1 MEDSVTEVWQTVVS
15 LVTTY
20 GLSVVGA
27 IVILVVG
34 FVVAGWMR
42 AAVRKALSKIERVDE
57 TLRGFFASLTYYAV
71 VVFTVIA
78 VLAQFGVE
86 TTSFIAV
93 IGAAGLAIGL
103 ALQGTLSNVAAGV
116 MLLLFRPFKV
126 GDYIEG
132 GGLAGTVKGITLF
145 VTELATPDNVQ
156 IIAPNSQLWGAAI
169 KNYSFHATR
178 RVDLA
183 IGIAYEDDID
193 RALAACIDEVQ
204 KDSRV
209 IGDPAP
215 MAAVTD
221 LGDSS
226 VNFTVRIWCAAA
238 DYWPLKFDMTK
249 NLKNRM
255 DAENITIPY
264 PQRMVHA
271 VPAAS
276 AELQG
281 EIGGLRHRLS
291 RDGKLLGG
299 LDENEEVV
307 YRPWR
312 CRGSVDRSGHRY
324 PPGRPAGEL

>member
-1 MEDSVTEVWQTVVS
+1 MEQSAEEVWGLIVG

-34 FVVAGWMR
+34 FVIAGW
-42 AAVRKALSKIERVDE
+42 VRGSVKSALSRVQKVDE
-57 TLRGFFASLTYYAV
+57 TLRGFFSSLAYYAV
-71 VVFTVIA
+71 VVFTIVA
-78 VLAQFGVE
+78 VLAQFGVQ

-116 MLLLFRPFKV
+116 MLLLFRPFKI

-156 IIAPNSQLWGAAI
+156 IIAPNSQLWGSAI
-169 KNYSFHATR
+169 KNYSFHPTR
-178 RVDLA
+178 RVDIV
-183 IGIAYEDDID
+183 IGIAYEDEID
-193 RALAACIDEVQ
+193 KALAAIVDECR

-209 IGDPAP
+209 QGDPAP

-226 VNFTVRIWCAAA
+226 VNFTVRVWCNAA
-238 DYWPLKFDMTK
+238 DYWGLKFDLTK

-255 DAENITIPY
+255 DAENISIPY
-264 PQRMVHA
+264 PQRTVHMNA
-271 VPAAS
+271 SQAAQE
-276 AELQG
+276 AAQ
-281 EIGGLRHRLS
+281 
-291 RDGKLLGG
+291 
-299 LDENEEVV
+299 
-307 YRPWR
+307 
-312 CRGSVDRSGHRY
+312 
-324 PPGRPAGEL
+324 

>member
-1 MEDSVTEVWQTVVS
+1 MENTVSETWS
-15 LVTTY
+15 LVVGLITTY

-27 IVILVVG
+27 IVILIFG
-34 FVVAGWMR
+34 FMAAGWMR
-42 AAVRKALSKIERVDE
+42 SAVRKALSKIDRVDA

-71 VVFTVIA
+71 IVFTVIA

-93 IGAAGLAIGL
+93 LGAAGLAIGL

-116 MLLLFRPFKV
+116 MLLLFRPFRV

-132 GGLAGTVKGITLF
+132 GGLAGTVKSITLF

-156 IIAPNSQLWGAAI
+156 IIAPNSQLWGSAI
-169 KNYSFHATR
+169 KNYSFHSTR
-178 RVDLA
+178 RLDLA

-193 RALAACIDEVQ
+193 RALAACLDEVK

-209 IGDPAP
+209 HGDPAP
-215 MAAVTD
+215 MAAVTG

-226 VNFTVRIWCAAA
+226 VDIIVRFWCDAA
-238 DYWPLKFDMTK
+238 DYWGLKFDLTK

-255 DAENITIPY
+255 DAENISIPY
-264 PQRMVHA
+264 PQRMIRTA
-271 VPAAS
+271 PAAT

-281 EIGGLRHRLS
+281 EIGG
-291 RDGKLLGG
+291 
-299 LDENEEVV
+299 
-307 YRPWR
+307 
-312 CRGSVDRSGHRY
+312 
-324 PPGRPAGEL
+324 